1 MPRDPHPPA
10 ATLQGGARDL
20 SPGAHQHG
28 TPGDRPRASGAGDQH
43 RNTLPALEKADVANA
58 RSLAR
63 SQRPAR
69 GSRGRH
75 ARHLGLRV
83 GRRAGHRHLEL
94 ARVDDLHLL
103 GGLAA
108 LAAHRLHRLDD
119 IQALDD
125 LAKDDVLAV
134 EPRRLDGADEELAAV
149 GARARVGHRE
159 RARARVLQ
167 LEVLVRELL
176 AVDGLAARAV
186 AAREIAA
193 LQHKLRDDAVE
204 DGVLEVERLARL
216 AHALLAGGERPEVL
230 GSLGHGLAVE
240 THHDATRGLAAN
252 LDVEEDLVGDLRALG
267 GRRASDQ
274 AEQEQSGSHS

>member
-1 MPRDPHPPA
+1 MHGVCALPCGSVQWCAARRTHATRCAGLASSFLLNISPRVC
-10 ATLQGGARDL
+10 R
-20 SPGAHQHG
+20 
-28 TPGDRPRASGAGDQH
+28 
-43 RNTLPALEKADVANA
+43 A
-58 RSLAR
+58 RSDRGRRGPWVEATRCASSSVLLEER
-63 SQRPAR
+63 GI
-69 GSRGRH
+69 GSRQ
-75 ARHLGLRV
+75 
-83 GRRAGHRHLEL
+83 L
-94 ARVDDLHLL
+94 AAIGDHHLL
-103 GGLAA
+103 AGLAP
-108 LAAHRLHRLDD
+108 LAAHSLDRLDHVH
-119 IQALDD
+119 ALDH
-125 LAKDDVLAV
+125 LAEDNVLAI
-134 EPRRLDGADEELAAV
+134 EPRGLGGAQEELAAV

>member
-134 EPRRLDGADEELAAV
+134 EPRRGGDRDEKLRAVGV
-149 GARARVGHRE
+149 GARIGHRQQAD
-159 RARARVLQ
+159 RRVLQ
-167 LEVLVRELL
+167 VEVLVRKLS
-176 AVDGLAARAV
+176 AVDALAAGAAEVGEV
-186 AAREIAA
+186 AALAHEA
-193 LQHKLRDDAVE
+193 RDDAVE
-204 DGVLEVERLARL
+204 DAALEVERLARD
-216 AHALLAGGERPEVL
+216 ADALLARAERAEVL
-230 GSLGHGLAVE
+230 GRLR
-240 THHDATRGLAAN
+240 HDVGAQLHDDAARRRTA
-252 LDVEEDLVGDLRALG
+252 DRHVEENLGLR
-267 GRRASDQ
+267 
-274 AEQEQSGSHS
+274 HC